1 MDSISNSDGMALLSE
16 IKKFIERIFKSKM
29 STLVQSASA
38 TVISIAESELVTVR
52 LTNSPSD
59 GSQDFEVRNQS
70 GEPLVASDAVILYY
84 TGDYTNAY
92 IAIRNWGS

>member
-1 MDSISNSDGMALLSE
+1 MDSISSSDGMALLNE
-16 IKKFIERIFKSKM
+16 IKKFIEKIFKSNM
-29 STLVQSASA
+29 STVVRSAYA

-59 GSQDFEVRNQS
+59 GSQDLEVRNQS
-70 GEPLVASDAVILYY
+70 GEPLVANDAVLLYY

-92 IAIRNWGS
+92 IVIRNWVN